1 MKSFL
6 SKLIPITLCCASG
19 FLFNTPVNASLSED
33 YKNKTWQDKK
43 QKCTLENAKYKSN
56 SDFTFYYCLIR
67 GVIWRSDKNFFVK
80 DGKIGS
86 LNRKESYSESS
97 GQSTWYLL
105 KEYKEENKELVMYS
119 CEASKTDRYKCR
131 NKISRDVIGVEIDFL
146 APGVDIELDH
156 TYFNERDY
164 KKAIIYYGKAIVR
177 DPNNIDAFYFRSR
190 SKWSAGDYKGAIIDL
205 NRVIEINPK
214 FHSVFFLRGM
224 VKRENRDFKG
234 AFEDFTIHLKTKE
247 TDFRGY
253 YYRGTARKSLEDYQ
267 GAINDFSKAID
278 IYPDYGLAY
287 GARGRVRE
295 ILESYE
301 LAIEDYNKGIEIDP
315 KISLYYLLLGNTY
328 RKSGNYQ
335 EAIRN
340 YTLKIKNTPKDAN
353 AFYWRGYTRIKLK
366 DYKGAIND
374 LSEALEINP
383 KGKIKGYDDTF
394 QENYNDA
401 YFQRG
406 LAYSFLNKF
415 SDANEDFTNSIKNN
429 SQKDY
434 RTLTN
439 RGIARYQ
446 IGYYKKSL
454 RDLDEADKIFPNST
468 KILSVRALVKEK
480 LNDTK
485 GACDDFKKAAS
496 LGSEYAKKWLKSIDG
511 EDCKKKLF

>member
-1 MKSFL
+1 
-6 SKLIPITLCCASG
+6 
-19 FLFNTPVNASLSED
+19 PVNASLSED
-33 YKNKTWQDKK
+33 YKNKTWGIK
-43 QKCTLENAKYKSN
+43 QKCTLENSKYEN
-56 SDFTFYYCLIR
+56 QIFYYCLIR
-67 GVIWRSDKNFFVK
+67 GVIWTSHRRGLGEDY
-80 DGKIGS
+80 KIGR
-86 LNRKESYSESS
+86 LNRKESYSRSY
-97 GQSTWYLL
+97 GNSTTYYL

-119 CEASKTDRYKCR
+119 CTASKKDRYKCR
-131 NKISRDVIGVEIDFL
+131 NEILREVI
-146 APGVDIELDH
+146 ASGVDIYIELDH

-164 KKAIIYYGKAIVR
+164 KKAIIYYSKVIDR
-177 DPNNIDAFYFRSR
+177 DPNNIDAFYYRSLSR
-190 SKWSAGDYKGAIIDL
+190 WKAGDYKGAIIDST
-205 NRVIEINPK
+205 RVIEINPLK
-214 FHSVFFLRGM
+214 FDKVFFYRGI

-234 AFEDFTIHLKTKE
+234 AIEDFTIYLKTWV
-247 TDFRGY
+247 TDSKGYFQRGV
-253 YYRGTARKSLEDYQ
+253 ARESLEDYE
-267 GAINDFSKAID
+267 GATNDYSKAID
-278 IYPDYGLAY
+278 IDPNFGIAY

-295 ILESYE
+295 ILKSYE

-383 KGKIKGYDDTF
+383 KGKIKGYDF

-439 RGIARYQ
+439 RGVARYQ